1 MGLLQEFTIDQLG
14 GSIAL
19 ILGSLGGLLLII
31 WKSRCKKINCCYL
44 LQCERQV
51 DDDTDDETKN
61 KKKNKKEIKKEED
74 EEDLITDTELNRKLN
89 ENIILK
95 ERLKQLA
102 LMNEKPN
109 ISLNVTPRTE
119 SEISVN

>member
-31 WKSRCKKINCCYL
+31 WKSKCKRINCCYL

-51 DDDTDDETKN
+51 DQDSDDETTN
-61 KKKNKKEIKKEED
+61 KKKKEIKKEED

-89 ENIILK
+89 ENILLR

-109 ISLNVTPRTE
+109 ISLDVTPRAE
-119 SEISVN
+119 SVASP

>member
-31 WKSRCKKINCCYL
+31 WKSRCKRINCCYL

-51 DDDTDDETKN
+51 DQDSDDETQN
-61 KKKNKKEIKKEED
+61 KKKKEIKKEDD

-89 ENIILK
+89 ENILLREK
-95 ERLKQLA
+95 LKQLA

-109 ISLNVTPRTE
+109 ISLDVTPRAE
-119 SEISVN
+119 SVASP